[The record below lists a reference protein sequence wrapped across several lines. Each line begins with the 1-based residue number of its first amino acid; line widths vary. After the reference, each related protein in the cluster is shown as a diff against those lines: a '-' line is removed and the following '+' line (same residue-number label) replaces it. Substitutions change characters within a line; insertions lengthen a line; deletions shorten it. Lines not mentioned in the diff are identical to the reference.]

1 MSDNVRQ
8 KYDKSMTSDIVL
20 GLKLSIEQLNQV

>member
-8 KYDKSMTSDIVL
+8 KYDKSMTSDATL
-20 GLKLSIEQLNQV
+20 NLKLNIVQLSKV

>member
-8 KYDKSMTSDIVL
+8 KYDKSMTSDAAL
-20 GLKLSIEQLNQV
+20 NLKLNIVQLNQV